1 MCQTVEENSFRL
13 HHTTT
18 CKSPIPQTAEPPF
31 HRPQNCRSTDTKT
44 VVLQTAEPLDSE
56 GNVSKDESAWI
67 EVAKETISCNKP
79 KTLEFYVPDSIA
91 QADYKIVIRT
101 RYCSGEKQLK
111 SVLSTFS
118 KTVNVAA

>member
-1 MCQTVEENSFRL
+1 MCQTVEENIFRL
-13 HHTTT
+13 HHTTA
-18 CKSPIPQTAEPPF
+18 CKSPIP
-31 HRPQNCRSTDTKT
+31 
-44 VVLQTAEPLDSE
+44 QTAEPLDSE
-56 GNVSKDESAWI
+56 GNVSKDESTWI
-67 EVAKETISCNKP
+67 EVAKETISYNKP

-111 SVLSTFS
+111 SVLSTVS

>member
-1 MCQTVEENSFRL
+1 MLEKLCVKLLKKTSFDYI
-13 HHTTT
+13 
-18 CKSPIPQTAEPPF
+18 IPLPVNPPF
-31 HRPQNCRSTDTKT
+31 HRLQNCHSTDR
-44 VVLQTAEPLDSE
+44 EPLDSE
-56 GNVSKDESAWI
+56 GNVSKDESTWI
-67 EVAKETISCNKP
+67 EVSKETISCNKP

>member
-1 MCQTVEENSFRL
+1 MLAKLCITLVKKTSFDYI
-13 HHTTT
+13 
-18 CKSPIPQTAEPPF
+18 IPLSVNPPF
-31 HRPQNCRSTDTKT
+31 HRLLNCRSTDTKT
-44 VVLQTAEPLDSE
+44 VVLQTAEPLDAE

-67 EVAKETISCNKP
+67 EVEKETISCNKP

-111 SVLSTFS
+111 SLLSTFS

>member
-1 MCQTVEENSFRL
+1 MLAKLCITLVKKTSFDYI
-13 HHTTT
+13 
-18 CKSPIPQTAEPPF
+18 IPLSVNPPF
-31 HRPQNCRSTDTKT
+31 HRLLNCRSTDTKT
-44 VVLQTAEPLDSE
+44 VVLQTAEPLDAE

-67 EVAKETISCNKP
+67 EVEKETISCNKP

-101 RYCSGEKQLK
+101 RYCSGEKQLQ
-111 SVLSTFS
+111 SLLSTVS

>member
-1 MCQTVEENSFRL
+1 MISQN
-13 HHTTT
+13 T
-18 CKSPIPQTAEPPF
+18 CTLQLSTHPLPQVSPF
-31 HRPQNCRSTDTKT
+31 HRPQNCHSTVRRT

-56 GNVSKDESAWI
+56 GNVSKDESTWI

-111 SVLSTFS
+111 SLLSTYS

>member
-1 MCQTVEENSFRL
+1 MVCQTVEENIFRL
-13 HHTTT
+13 HHTTA
-18 CKSPIPQTAEPPF
+18 CKSPIPQTAE
-31 HRPQNCRSTDTKT
+31 
-44 VVLQTAEPLDSE
+44 LLDSE

>member
-1 MCQTVEENSFRL
+1 MLEKLCVKLLKKTAFDYI
-13 HHTTT
+13 
-18 CKSPIPQTAEPPF
+18 IPLPVNPPF
-31 HRPQNCRSTDTKT
+31 HRLQNCHSTDTKT
-44 VVLQTAEPLDSE
+44 VVPQTAAPLDSE

-111 SVLSTFS
+111 SVLSTVS
-118 KTVNVAA
+118 KTVNVAP

>member
-1 MCQTVEENSFRL
+1 MLEKLCVKLLKKTSFDYIIPL
-13 HHTTT
+13 PVNP
-18 CKSPIPQTAEPPF
+18 PIP
-31 HRPQNCRSTDTKT
+31 
-44 VVLQTAEPLDSE
+44 QTAEPLDSE
-56 GNVSKDESAWI
+56 GNMSKDESTWI

-118 KTVNVAA
+118 KTVNVAT

>member
-1 MCQTVEENSFRL
+1 MVCQTVEENIFRL
-13 HHTTT
+13 HHTTA
-18 CKSPIPQTAEPPF
+18 CKHPHSTDCRTAIPQ
-31 HRPQNCRSTDTKT
+31 S
-44 VVLQTAEPLDSE
+44 AEPLDSE

-91 QADYKIVIRT
+91 QANYKIVIRT